1 MRGFANI
8 GALVVIAT
16 ALASVLG
23 GCGYRELKAPCGP
36 DEALPAAAI
45 PNLTS
50 FAPVGTTA
58 LTFTPLDQLAVSEH
72 HVDQLAVGE
81 HPFLGACGPLRRIN
95 GGGAMPADRSPSGKL
110 P

>member
-36 DEALPAAAI
+36 DEAFPAAAI

-50 FAPVGTTA
+50 FTPVGTIL
-58 LTFTPLDQLAVSEH
+58 LTFTPLDQLAV
-72 HVDQLAVGE
+72 GE
-81 HPFLGACGPLRRIN
+81 HLFLGACGPLRPIN
-95 GGGAMPADRSPSGKL
+95 GGVAMPADRSAGGNRP
-110 P
+110 

>member
-50 FAPVGTTA
+50 FAPVGTTP
-58 LTFTPLDQLAVSEH
+58 LTFTPL
-72 HVDQLAVGE
+72 DQLAVGE

>member
-16 ALASVLG
+16 ALASMLG

-36 DEALPAAAI
+36 DEGLPAAAI

-58 LTFTPLDQLAVSEH
+58 LTFSPL
-72 HVDQLAVGE
+72 DQLAVGE
-81 HPFLGACGPLRRIN
+81 HPFLGACGPLRPIN
-95 GGGAMPADRSPSGKL
+95 GGGAMPADRSAGGNRP
-110 P
+110 

>member
-16 ALASVLG
+16 TLASMLG

-58 LTFTPLDQLAVSEH
+58 LTFTPLDQLAV
-72 HVDQLAVGE
+72 GE
-81 HPFLGACGPLRRIN
+81 QPVLGACGPLRPIN
-95 GGGAMPADRSPSGKL
+95 GGGAMPADRSPSGNR

>member
-16 ALASVLG
+16 ALASMLG

-36 DEALPAAAI
+36 DEGLPAAAI

-58 LTFTPLDQLAVSEH
+58 LTFTPLDQLAVSDH
-72 HVDQLAVGE
+72 PVGE
-81 HPFLGACGPLRRIN
+81 RPFLGACGPLRPIN
-95 GGGAMPADRSPSGKL
+95 GGGAMPADRSPSGNR